1 MLKST
6 SLSRV
11 VWWNKVSS
19 LPETTIQ
26 RRSHH
31 LIYLVLCSS
40 WFHSYSLSHLSHI
53 IVRKCIEITIVLC
66 PFIGLSLFQLELK
79 RKKRSTLAICLI
91 YQHKFCVSSFKWSSF
106 RSPDKVFGI
115 NISLFQWFD
124 EMESSSFHLFTYTYT
139 HKYTWFRLKCFGFDG
154 FSLM

>member
-1 MLKST
+1 MFDGA
-6 SLSRV
+6 
-11 VWWNKVSS
+11 KVSS

-40 WFHSYSLSHLSHI
+40 WFFFLFVLHTKCTRLYTYI
-53 IVRKCIEITIVLC
+53 CVR
-66 PFIGLSLFQLELK
+66 PK
-79 RKKRSTLAICLI
+79 RPAICLI

-115 NISLFQWFD
+115 NISLFQRFD
-124 EMESSSFHLFTYTYT
+124 EIESSSFRLFTYTYT
-139 HKYTWFRLKCFGFDG
+139 QVYVISSEILWFWWIFINAEKNSTWSINEKYKIEEGV
-154 FSLM
+154 

>member
-1 MLKST
+1 MFDGA
-6 SLSRV
+6 
-11 VWWNKVSS
+11 KVSS

-40 WFHSYSLSHLSHI
+40 WFFLFVLHTKCTRLYI
-53 IVRKCIEITIVLC
+53 CVR
-66 PFIGLSLFQLELK
+66 PK
-79 RKKRSTLAICLI
+79 RPAICLI

-154 FSLM
+154 FSLMQKKTAHEASMRNIR

>member
-1 MLKST
+1 MFDGAK
-6 SLSRV
+6 
-11 VWWNKVSS
+11 VWS

-40 WFHSYSLSHLSHI
+40 WFFLFVLHTKCTRLYI
-53 IVRKCIEITIVLC
+53 CVR
-66 PFIGLSLFQLELK
+66 PK
-79 RKKRSTLAICLI
+79 RPAICLI
-91 YQHKFCVSSFKWSSF
+91 YQHKFCVSSSKWSSF

-124 EMESSSFHLFTYTYT
+124 EIESSSFHLFTYTCTQVYVIASEMLWFWWIFINAEKNST
-139 HKYTWFRLKCFGFDG
+139 WSINEKYKIEEGV
-154 FSLM
+154 

>member
-1 MLKST
+1 MFDGA
-6 SLSRV
+6 
-11 VWWNKVSS
+11 KVSS

-40 WFHSYSLSHLSHI
+40 WFFLFVLHTKCTRLYI
-53 IVRKCIEITIVLC
+53 CVR
-66 PFIGLSLFQLELK
+66 PK
-79 RKKRSTLAICLI
+79 RPAICLI
-91 YQHKFCVSSFKWSSF
+91 YQHKFCVSSSKWSSF

-154 FSLM
+154 FSLMQKKTAHEASMRNIR